1 MLLQWATWVIYNVP
15 PGDSFTQQ
23 EREKQTR
30 YIFEATREILHLLLK
45 NKNETDRFCESWWW
59 GRNLRSR
66 TFSITFLQM
75 RARTFSIAFSGFTS
89 ENPLKAGMA
98 VIDEQNR
105 KKRKVFTIIISRS
118 GTYRNIFMFS
128 CIGKVYKHSTYNGNN
143 KHKGINCYLEIH
155 SFCIS
160 LLLSSELFFFSH
172 KLECMCISCLVLL

>member
-1 MLLQWATWVIYNVP
+1 MLNLRVRVVGHVGERRQIKIWISLLQNFIRHCFNSVMSFFCVSRQQWTLAPSINNKRKECHEWNVLLQWATWVIYNVP

-30 YIFEATREILHLLLK
+30 YFFEATREILHLLLK

-66 TFSITFLQM
+66 TCSITFLQM

-89 ENPLKAGMA
+89 ENPLKARMA

-118 GTYRNIFMFS
+118 GT
-128 CIGKVYKHSTYNGNN
+128 
-143 KHKGINCYLEIH
+143 
-155 SFCIS
+155 
-160 LLLSSELFFFSH
+160 
-172 KLECMCISCLVLL
+172 